1 VPMDGVVRAAGPHPP
16 THEPTNGEPMTDEP
30 TAPDIDDAA
39 DTTEAADT
47 ADTVDGAEEPTRRR
61 GLAMTLIVLGTVV
74 GFLAVFAIW
83 VQRQALDTENWTR
96 SSSELLDNP
105 AIRGAVSAYLVDQ
118 LYANVNVQGE
128 LRNALPPQFK
138 GLSGPAAGA
147 LRNVAGNVAEQAL
160 QRPRVQTLWEEANR
174 RAHQRLLQVIK
185 GGNGAVSTS
194 GGVVSID
201 LGALLSDVSSRTGV
215 GGRLAGKLP
224 PGAANIVILRS
235 DQLKTAQNIANA
247 IRPLAIILTALA
259 LLLYALAIW
268 LGRGWRREALRAAG
282 VGFVIA
288 GILVLVVRRFA
299 GTQLVDS
306 LATTDA
312 IKPAVQAA
320 WEIETSLLV
329 SVAGAAIAYG
339 IVAVLAAWLA
349 GPTSWAVGLRR
360 SLAPYLGEAAYAW
373 GGFAV
378 IVLLLLVWAPT
389 QALRQP
395 LTALILIVILAFGF
409 EVLRRQA
416 AREFPDGE
424 RRIGLDVGTALGR
437 VRPSGGSRGAG
448 GATAVAGAGGAA
460 EAPTVESPTVA
471 VAAPA
476 TGDSIERLE
485 RAAALH
491 ERGVLTD
498 DEFAAEKN
506 AILAER

>member
-1 VPMDGVVRAAGPHPP
+1 M
-16 THEPTNGEPMTDEP
+16 
-30 TAPDIDDAA
+30 
-39 DTTEAADT
+39 
-47 ADTVDGAEEPTRRR
+47 
-61 GLAMTLIVLGTVV
+61 
-74 GFLAVFAIW
+74 
-83 VQRQALDTENWTR
+83 
-96 SSSELLDNP
+96 
-105 AIRGAVSAYLVDQ
+105 SAYLVDQ
-118 LYANVNVQGE
+118 LYANVDVQGE
-128 LRNALPPQFK
+128 LRNALPQQFK
-138 GLSGPAAGA
+138 GLAGPAAGG
-147 LRNVAGNVAEQAL
+147 LRNVAGNVADQAL
-160 QRPRVQTLWEEANR
+160 ERPRVQALWEQANR
-174 RAHQRLLQVIK
+174 RAHQRLLQVLK

-194 GGVVSID
+194 GGVVSLD

-215 GGRLAGKLP
+215 GGRLASKLP

-235 DQLKTAQNIANA
+235 DQLKAAQNIANA

-299 GTQLVDS
+299 GTQLVDA

-320 WEIETSLLV
+320 WDIETSLLV
-329 SVAGAAIAYG
+329 NVAGATIAYG

-395 LTALILIVILAFGF
+395 LTALILIAILAFGF
-409 EVLRRQA
+409 ELPAPAGGARVPRRRA
-416 AREFPDGE
+416 PDRARRP
-424 RRIGLDVGTALGR
+424 RRAR
-437 VRPSGGSRGAG
+437 RSEVRRGAG
-448 GATAVAGAGGAA
+448 GGATTPGAAATAA
-460 EAPTVESPTVA
+460 APTVESPTVEAPTVA
-471 VAAPA
+471 VAGTGRGRPDRAPRARRGAARARRADRRRVRGREERDPRRALSRARAGARPRAPA
-476 TGDSIERLE
+476 TRAGGVRPRPACRARARSGRRLRPPALRSGAPAPSRRPASRRRSRTRSSPPRRRPRGG
-485 RAAALH
+485 RA
-491 ERGVLTD
+491 GS
-498 DEFAAEKN
+498 
-506 AILAER
+506 

>member
-1 VPMDGVVRAAGPHPP
+1 
-16 THEPTNGEPMTDEP
+16 MTDEP
-30 TAPDIDDAA
+30 TARDTAEDADTIEAADAA
-39 DTTEAADT
+39 DAADG
-47 ADTVDGAEEPTRRR
+47 VEEPVRRR
-61 GLAMTLIVLGTVV
+61 GIALSLVVVGTVV
-74 GFLAVFAIW
+74 AFLAVFAIW
-83 VQRQALDTENWTR
+83 VQRQALDTENWTN
-96 SSSELLDNP
+96 SSSQLLEDP
-105 AIRGAVSAYLVDQ
+105 AIRSAVSAYLVDQ
-118 LYANVNVQGE
+118 LYANVDVQGE
-128 LRNALPPQFK
+128 LRNALPQQFK
-138 GLSGPAAGA
+138 GLAGPAAGG
-147 LRNVAGNVAEQAL
+147 LRNVAGNVADQAL
-160 QRPRVQTLWEEANR
+160 ERPRVQALWEQANR

-194 GGVVSID
+194 GGVVSLD

-215 GGRLAGKLP
+215 GGRLTSKLP

-235 DQLKTAQNIANA
+235 DQLKAAQNIANA

-259 LLLYALAIW
+259 LLLFALAIW

-299 GTQLVDS
+299 GTQLVDA

-320 WEIETSLLV
+320 WDIETSLLV
-329 SVAGAAIAYG
+329 TVAGATIAYG

-395 LTALILIVILAFGF
+395 VTALILIAILAFGF
-409 EVLRRQA
+409 ELLRRQA

-424 RRIGLDVGTALGR
+424 RRIGHDV
-437 VRPSGGSRGAG
+437 RGALSRVG
-448 GATAVAGAGGAA
+448 RRGGPQGAGEGATTTSGAA
-460 EAPTVESPTVA
+460 AATAAAPTVESPTVEAPTVA
-471 VAAPA
+471 VAGTAA
-476 TGDSIERLE
+476 GDPIARLE
-485 RAAALH
+485 RVAALH

-506 AILAER
+506 AILAAR

>member
-1 VPMDGVVRAAGPHPP
+1 
-16 THEPTNGEPMTDEP
+16 MTDEP
-30 TAPDIDDAA
+30 TARDTAEDA
-39 DTTEAADT
+39 DTTEAADA
-47 ADTVDGAEEPTRRR
+47 ADVADGAEEPVRRR
-61 GLAMTLIVLGTVV
+61 GIALTLTVVGTVV
-74 GFLAVFAIW
+74 AFLAVFAIW
-83 VQRQALDTENWTR
+83 VQRQALDTENWTN
-96 SSSELLDNP
+96 SSSQLLEDP
-105 AIRGAVSAYLVDQ
+105 AIRSAVSAYLVDQ
-118 LYANVNVQGE
+118 LYANVDVQGE
-128 LRNALPPQFK
+128 LRNALPQQFK
-138 GLSGPAAGA
+138 GLAGPAAGG
-147 LRNVAGNVAEQAL
+147 LRNVAGNVADQAL
-160 QRPRVQTLWEEANR
+160 ERPRVQALWEEANR
-174 RAHQRLLQVIK
+174 RAHRRLLQVIK

-194 GGVVSID
+194 GGVVSLD
-201 LGALLSDVSSRTGV
+201 LGALLADVSSRTGV
-215 GGRLAGKLP
+215 GGRLTSKLP

-235 DQLKTAQNIANA
+235 DQLKAAQNIANA

-259 LLLYALAIW
+259 LLLFALAIW

-299 GTQLVDS
+299 GTQLVDA

-320 WEIETSLLV
+320 WDIETSLLV
-329 SVAGAAIAYG
+329 TVAGATIAYG

-395 LTALILIVILAFGF
+395 LTALILIAILALGF
-409 EVLRRQA
+409 ELLRRQA
-416 AREFPDGE
+416 EREFPDGE
-424 RRIGLDVGTALGR
+424 RRIGQDVRGALGR
-437 VRPSGGSRGAG
+437 VGRKGGPQGAG
-448 GATAVAGAGGAA
+448 DGATTTSGAA
-460 EAPTVESPTVA
+460 AATAAAPTVESPTVEAPTVA
-471 VAAPA
+471 VAGTAADDPIA
-476 TGDSIERLE
+476 RLE
-485 RAAALH
+485 RVAALH

-506 AILAER
+506 AILAAR